1 MSLISLLNEIE
12 IQKQDANIFSLIKN
26 YRFWVIF
33 KLQDYFIQHCCVN
46 QILLS
51 ASMEERDS
59 KIQAIFQGEKKRIR
73 IPVFQN
79 SSQKSFDRKCLYGSI
94 LGQFKNPDSWGHGD
108 NCETC
113 GKVTSHHFFSIMLAD
128 QLNLDRQD
136 VYWYFLLKVSYYTTG
151 LHFTKELTL
160 QISSV

>member
-1 MSLISLLNEIE
+1 MDVIKMSVNYQNNWIDNCKNMKKLINLEKKKKKTYCWCCHKNEFDIAVKWNRDLE
-12 IQKQDANIFSLIKN
+12 TRRKYFSLIKN

-79 SSQKSFDRKCLYGSI
+79 SSQKSFDRKCVYGSI
-94 LGQFKNPDSWGHGD
+94 LG
-108 NCETC
+108 
-113 GKVTSHHFFSIMLAD
+113 
-128 QLNLDRQD
+128 
-136 VYWYFLLKVSYYTTG
+136 
-151 LHFTKELTL
+151 
-160 QISSV
+160 